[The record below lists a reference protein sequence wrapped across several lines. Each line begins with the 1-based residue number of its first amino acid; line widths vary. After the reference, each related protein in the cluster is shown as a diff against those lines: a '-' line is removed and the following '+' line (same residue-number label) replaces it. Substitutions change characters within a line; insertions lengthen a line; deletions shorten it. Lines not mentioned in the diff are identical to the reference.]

1 MRTAIA
7 FLLILAA
14 LSMAGCGL
22 RGCGKKSPSPSAAPP
37 ASTTSKSPEKA
48 YAADPSAT
56 QVMKPPVVDDPAPPE
71 TVEALRPILA
81 GILSA
86 WEKKDVEAVLRMC
99 TDSFSGA
106 QGETRTE
113 LALIWP
119 EMMKT
124 VTLTAEDV
132 HFSMS
137 GSEVAV
143 YPVRFDLGT
152 TRGDLVF
159 LFRKEADAWK
169 WSAIRVG
176 PPETKK

>member
-1 MRTAIA
+1 MRTAIG
-7 FLLILAA
+7 FMLIGAV
-14 LSMAGCGL
+14 LSIAGCGL
-22 RGCGKKSPSPSAAPP
+22 GGCGKGSTPPPESSA
-37 ASTTSKSPEKA
+37 SKSPEKA

-56 QVMKPPVVDDPAPPE
+56 QVMPPPVVGIPAPPE

-81 GILSA
+81 GIMSA
-86 WEKKDVEAVLRMC
+86 WEKKDVEAALRMC
-99 TDSFSGA
+99 TDSFTGA

-124 VTLTAEDV
+124 VTLAAEEV

-137 GSEVAV
+137 GSDVAA
-143 YPVRFDLGT
+143 YPVRFSMGT

-176 PPETKK
+176 PPETERR